1 MKKIILPL
9 VVAFMA
15 ISVASAQELSKNFID
30 VNYIE
35 VTANAEKEV
44 VPNRIYLRIFINEKD
59 FKNQSLAQIE
69 KSMLNK
75 LQGMGIE
82 TTKDLSIKDIVSNFK
97 QYWILKND
105 VVLSKE
111 YQLLVREAN
120 LAGKV
125 FLELEKIG
133 ISNVSIEKLDHSDM
147 EKYRQEVKMD
157 AIKKAKSNAKLLAE
171 SIGQYA
177 GRAIHIVDQTNM
189 YHPNNYML
197 QGRMAGINVKSN
209 TIVDDAV
216 SEPNIEFEKI
226 KFESTVTV
234 KFELR

>member
-1 MKKIILPL
+1 MKKIILPF
-9 VVAFMA
+9 VIAMMA
-15 ISVASAQELSKNFID
+15 ISVAQAQELSKNFID

-69 KSMLNK
+69 KSMINK
-75 LQGMGIE
+75 LQSMGIE
-82 TTKDLSIKDIVSNFK
+82 TSKDLSIKDIVSNFK

-125 FLELEKIG
+125 FLELEKLN

-147 EKYRQEVKMD
+147 EKFRQDVKMD

-197 QGRMAGINVKSN
+197 QGRMAGINVKS
-209 TIVDDAV
+209 IAMEDAAP
-216 SEPNIEFEKI
+216 EPNIEFEKI